1 MEACAC
7 QGGGWRKRENAARL
21 GLVVFDDVFCL
32 FVRLT
37 AVSFPLATDAE
48 FKHAVAPQH
57 ASQRLPVVQA
67 ASYELTLRVVTF
79 MEGVTAAVERGVSA
93 WA

>member
-1 MEACAC
+1 M
-7 QGGGWRKRENAARL
+7 
-21 GLVVFDDVFCL
+21 
-32 FVRLT
+32 
-37 AVSFPLATDAE
+37 
-48 FKHAVAPQH
+48 APQH

-93 WA
+93 WAVFDESA